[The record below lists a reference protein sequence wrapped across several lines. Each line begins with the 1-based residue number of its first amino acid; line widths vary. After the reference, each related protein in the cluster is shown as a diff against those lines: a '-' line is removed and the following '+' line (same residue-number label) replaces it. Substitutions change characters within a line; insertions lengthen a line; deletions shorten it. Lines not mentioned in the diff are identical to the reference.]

1 MSGHSVSQAL
11 VVVFDVAGAAVEQEM
26 SLADFERLRKGE
38 TRLIHRAGESA
49 RAAYVTV
56 GPGLRITGLVF
67 FLLPFDPAGAVLDSF
82 SVPLQYLADF
92 AGIRNDLGIG
102 AVQVASRAQCPV
114 PWLAL
119 KLWEPDASEAGPV
132 TLIQRTVLLN
142 RLGLSSNPKGL
153 IAPAAEQLDVGA
165 TARVAVQ
172 ATGGSRS
179 AAAVFPAQPG
189 SSAEPV
195 ARSSTA
201 TLAAARHEW
210 REIEQGYLE
219 QIRKYRAELIELK
232 SELRLERDRNRR
244 LQALLR
250 GSF

>member
-1 MSGHSVSQAL
+1 MSGHSVSQEL
-11 VVVFDVAGAAVEQEM
+11 VVVFDVAGTAVEQEM
-26 SLADFERLRKGE
+26 SLANFERLRKGE
-38 TRLIHRAGESA
+38 TRLTHRAGESV

-67 FLLPFDPAGAVLDSF
+67 FSLPIDPAGAVADSF

-92 AGIRNDLGIG
+92 AGIRTDLGIG
-102 AVQVASRAQCPV
+102 PVQVASRAQCPV

-119 KLWEPDASEAGPV
+119 KLWEPDASEAGPA

-153 IAPAAEQLDVGA
+153 VAPAAEQFDVGA

-179 AAAVFPAQPG
+179 AAAVFPPQPG
-189 SSAEPV
+189 LPPEQVALSSN
-195 ARSSTA
+195 A
-201 TLAAARHEW
+201 TLASARHEW

-250 GSF
+250 GAF